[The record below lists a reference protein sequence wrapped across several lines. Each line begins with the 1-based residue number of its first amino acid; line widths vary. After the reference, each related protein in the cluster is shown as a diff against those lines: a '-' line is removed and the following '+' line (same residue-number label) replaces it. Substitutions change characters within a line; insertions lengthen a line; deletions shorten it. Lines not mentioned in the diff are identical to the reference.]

1 MLLVVVHRV
10 GDSPDSDV
18 MIGKTTIS
26 NSIAFVIR

>member
-1 MLLVVVHRV
+1 MLLEVVRV